1 MTGKL
6 ERKFLAHYID
16 VTFGGDTP
24 NYARLGQDLESYS
37 EELNPQVDI
46 RRNILGEQN
55 VTHSG
60 YQVQSSAEPFY
71 AYEGDPLFEQLCLI
85 ANERRTG
92 DACITTRVEV
102 LVNQY
107 GTVLWAYR
115 EDCWVVPNSVGGD
128 TTGVQIPFTV
138 YNSGNRTAG
147 TWNADTKTFTP
158 ISVSLDKNELAIS
171 GVGATGTLVA
181 TTDPV
186 GGVVTW
192 ATSDADIATV
202 SSGTVTAVAVGECT
216 ITATYKNVTASCAV
230 TVTE

>member
-1 MTGKL
+1 METYG
-6 ERKFLAHYID
+6 
-16 VTFGGDTP
+16 
-24 NYARLGQDLESYS
+24 
-37 EELNPQVDI
+37 EELNPQVEI

-60 YQVQSSAEPFY
+60 YQVQSTAEPFY

-115 EDCWVVPNSVGGD
+115 ENCWLIPNSVGGD

-138 YNSGNRTAG
+138 YNSGERTAG
-147 TWNADTKTFTP
+147 TWDAATKKFTP
-158 ISVSLDKNELAIS
+158 ISITLNKNEVAIA
-171 GVGATGTLVA
+171 GVGTTSTLTA
-181 TTDPV
+181 TTVPD
-186 GGVVTW
+186 GGVVEW
-192 ATSDADIATV
+192 VSSDETVATV
-202 SSGTVTAVAVGECT
+202 EGGVVTAVAVGQCT
-216 ITATYKNVTASCAV
+216 ITATYKNVSASCAV
-230 TVTE
+230 TVTES